1 MSAVIYLVV
10 GLIGVIFAMISFT
23 GLEHGDDT

>member
-10 GLIGVIFAMISFT
+10 AFVCLTFLALSLS
-23 GLEHGDDT
+23 GLESHNPK